1 MGRCGTPCIV
11 DIRAPSSKVGKKPNP
26 MKELAPIDPTDRWGL
41 AMLEWR
47 LACVLVEEILR
58 SETPISLEVGLPRSS
73 YLCLREP

>member
-1 MGRCGTPCIV
+1 MGYILE
-11 DIRAPSSKVGKKPNP
+11 ASSWTGKKPNP

-58 SETPISLEVGLPRSS
+58 SEAPISLEVGLPRSS
-73 YLCLREP
+73 DLGLREP